1 MNSATAGDTEAS
13 DLRIREMPPTLR
25 EIALERLRNAIL
37 ELRFPPG
44 QRLTER
50 DLCAQLGVSRSV
62 VREAIRHLEA
72 EGLVT
77 TVPHH
82 GPVVASL
89 DAAQAAQIY
98 EIRGLLESVAAEAA
112 AMTRDPAG
120 IARMEHALGEIE
132 KAYAAA
138 DYRAVLA
145 ATTRFYEAMFRC
157 GGKEVAW
164 DMAQRLNGRIS
175 RLRAMTIA
183 SKGRGQSGP
192 AEMHRILD
200 AIKKGD
206 GKTAASTC
214 RDHVARAAAIAA
226 KLLAE
231 G

>member
-1 MNSATAGDTEAS
+1 
-13 DLRIREMPPTLR
+13 MPPTLR
-25 EIALERLRNAIL
+25 EMALERIRAAIL
-37 ELRFPPG
+37 DLRFRPG

-62 VREAIRHLEA
+62 VREVIRHLEA

-98 EIRGLLESVAAEAA
+98 EIRGLLESAAAEAA
-112 AMTRDPAG
+112 AGARDPQA
-120 IARMEHALGEIE
+120 IARMEDALGEIE
-132 KAYAAA
+132 TAYAAA
-138 DYRAVLA
+138 DHRAVVA

-164 DMAQRLNGRIS
+164 DMVQRLNGRIS

-183 SKGRGQSGP
+183 SKRRRQSGP
-192 AEMHRILD
+192 AEMRCILD

-206 GKTAASTC
+206 GEAAARTC
-214 RDHVARAAAIAA
+214 HDHVARAAAIAA
-226 KLLAE
+226 SLLAE